1 MKNGDWD
8 SYAGRLNWAMRRIGR
23 TNQSELARSVGV
35 KPQAIQYLCDVDAGA
50 QGSAHTPALAR
61 ELGVRA
67 DWLARGDGQPLEPA
81 LHRVGEPGE
90 RDEAGDA
97 GAWGGVLSWV
107 AVHGSVHLLA
117 DGKQARRRPGQA
129 APAFPKGVLGLPWA
143 GEHCLAVQ
151 VKGTGLSPFAPEGHF
166 LVLAPHA
173 PLLPED
179 LVLITLRK
187 GGHRL
192 CRLLL
197 DRDDSMVIAPWQG
210 GPAEVLLPRDVTA
223 VELVICAVAPR
234 WFREDAS

>member
-67 DWLARGDGQPLEPA
+67 EWLARGDGQPLEA
-81 LHRVGEPGE
+81 ASHRVGEPA
-90 RDEAGDA
+90 DAEA
-97 GAWGGVLSWV
+97 WNGVLTWV
-107 AVHGSVHLLA
+107 AVHGAIHLLA

-129 APAFPKGVLGLPWA
+129 EPASPKGVLGLPFA

-151 VKGTGLSPFAPEGHF
+151 VKGAGLSPFAPEGHF

-210 GPAEVLLPRDVTA
+210 GPAEVVLPRDVTS

-234 WFREDAS
+234 WFREEAG